1 MAELIH
7 TDTVLIPM
15 ERFVELLKAE
25 HEANQLKNMIHKKT
39 VHYSGLP
46 YDEIRLLDLLY
57 SAPAEESTEGVTDNA
72 LDKD

>member
-15 ERFVELLKAE
+15 ERFAELLKAE
-25 HEANQLKNMIHKKT
+25 HEANQLKNMIHQKAT
-39 VHYSGLP
+39 HYSGLP
-46 YDEIRLLDLLY
+46 YDEIKLLDSLY
-57 SAPAEESTEGVTDNA
+57 SPETESAEGVTDDG

>member
-25 HEANQLKNMIHKKT
+25 HEANQLKNTIHQKA

-46 YDEIRLLDLLY
+46 YNEIRLLDMLY
-57 SAPAEESTEGVTDNA
+57 SAQVEESTEGGTDDA